1 MRIKWAVIAG
11 VVFTAAVIVV
21 VALMMTNDR
30 KDAQFSVDDSA
41 LNITCSFG
49 ITVPLDE
56 IENPEL
62 TQDVPKIKNKDN
74 GAGIGSM
81 QKGQYTLEGGVKARL
96 YIDEKAPVFI
106 RFSYGGEV
114 YYLSA
119 EWEDATRAL
128 FEQLHSA
135 IREKTDT

>member
-11 VVFTAAVIVV
+11 VLFTAAVIVA
-21 VALMMTNDR
+21 VALMMRNDS

-62 TQDVPKIKNKDN
+62 TQDVPQIKNKDN

-96 YIDEKAPVFI
+96 YIDEKSPVFI

-114 YYLSA
+114 YYLSS
-119 EWEDATRAL
+119 ESEDGTRAL
-128 FEQLHSA
+128 FEQLQSA
-135 IREKTDT
+135 IREKT

>member
-1 MRIKWAVIAG
+1 MRNKWGFVAG
-11 VVFTAAVIVV
+11 AVFTAAVIVV
-21 VALMMTNDR
+21 VVLMMTNDS

-49 ITVPLDE
+49 VSVPLDE

-62 TQDVPKIKNKDN
+62 TQDAPQIKNKDN
-74 GAGIGSM
+74 GAGIGSI

-96 YIDEKAPVFI
+96 YIDQKAPVFI
-106 RFSYGGEV
+106 RFSHGGEV

-119 EWEDATRAL
+119 ESEDATRAL
-128 FEQLHSA
+128 FEKLQSA
-135 IREKTDT
+135 IG

>member
-1 MRIKWAVIAG
+1 MRNKWAIIAG
-11 VVFTAAVIVV
+11 AIFTAAIVV
-21 VALMMTNDR
+21 VVVLMMTNDS
-30 KDAQFSVDDSA
+30 KDAQFSVDNIA

-62 TQDVPKIKNKDN
+62 TRDVPQIKNKDN

-96 YIDEKAPVFI
+96 YIDQEAPVFI
-106 RFSYGGEV
+106 RFSRGGEV
-114 YYLSA
+114 FYLSA
-119 EWEDATRAL
+119 ETEDATRAL
-128 FEQLHSA
+128 FEQLKA
-135 IREKTDT
+135 ATG

>member
-21 VALMMTNDR
+21 VALMMTNDS

-62 TQDVPKIKNKDN
+62 TQDVPQIINKDN

-106 RFSYGGEV
+106 RFSCSGEV

-119 EWEDATRAL
+119 ESEDGTRAL
-128 FEQLHSA
+128 FEQLQSA
-135 IREKTDT
+135 IREKT